1 MHQFVDR
8 WKKKTKQG
16 SSTITVIAALLVEKN
31 KKYKVVVFTAGTK
44 IKQKCSYFVEGSGIQ
59 DATWGLC
66 DGHAIAVCYRL
77 VSLYLIT
84 EIYKLHESEES
95 IFTKTA
101 EGYALKPEVNFH
113 LFTSQPPCGFMT
125 TEEQHLLSWKCPFL
139 EKPHCL
145 QCSSIILIGSYLG
158 IQGPLSHLL
167 TKPIYISS
175 VTIPR
180 YETVNTLHG
189 TSIKEK
195 FEKLQHQ
202 FTSIPPESQYRFNP
216 PHIEIVNKDPK
227 ELFLQC
233 YKPHIEEKPMS
244 GALTNKEIPQ
254 QETSTRARQ
263 AKKGACKLAVAIP
276 DVLKNTGIAAFVF
289 TVENGI
295 GSKEFREYISKLK
308 GKLVRPSYQLKQD
321 RLQSLKEARVRLSQ
335 ILNVSEALAKQKELM
350 SEKMIKA
357 HEARCEKVDE
367 LVNVLTKSKEQP
379 TSTDMW
385 HEEVK
390 SSLDKA
396 NKDNKLSHIGDLL
409 SDYVSQQKMLD
420 EFDRLQE
427 QGMHHNSDS
436 EFFLELMGC
445 DWARYV
451 TAIHN
456 DIAI

>member
-31 KKYKVVVFTAGTK
+31 KKFKVVVFTAGTK
-44 IKQKCSYFVEGSGIQ
+44 VKQKCSYLVEGSSIQ

-77 VSLYLIT
+77 VSLYLTT

-95 IFTKTA
+95 IFSKTA
-101 EGYALKPEVNFH
+101 EGYTLKPEINFH

-125 TEEQHLLSWKCPFL
+125 MEEQHLLSWKCPFL
-139 EKPHCL
+139 GKPHCL

-180 YETVNTLHG
+180 YETVDTLHG
-189 TSIKEK
+189 TSIREK
-195 FEKLQHQ
+195 FERFQHQ
-202 FTSIPPESQYRFNP
+202 FTNVPPESQYHFNP

-244 GALTNKEIPQ
+244 ATLINKEIPQ

-263 AKKGACKLAVAIP
+263 ARKGACKLAGAIP
-276 DVLKNTGIAAFVF
+276 DVLKNTGITAFVF

-295 GSKEFREYISKLK
+295 GSEEFREYISKLK
-308 GKLVRPSYQLKQD
+308 SKLVPLPYQLKQH
-321 RLQSLKEARVRLSQ
+321 RLQSLQEARVRLSQ

-350 SEKMIKA
+350 SEEILKA
-357 HEARCEKVDE
+357 HKTRCEKVDE
-367 LVNVLTKSKEQP
+367 LVNVLTKSKENP
-379 TSTDMW
+379 TPTDMW

-390 SSLDKA
+390 ISLDKA
-396 NKDNKLSHIGDLL
+396 NKDNKLSHIATLL
-409 SDYVSQQKMLD
+409 SDHVLKQRMLD
-420 EFDRLQE
+420 ELDSLQE
-427 QGMHHNSDS
+427 QGMHHSSSS
-436 EFFLELMGC
+436 EFYLELMGC

-451 TAIHN
+451 TAIRN
-456 DIAI
+456 DICI